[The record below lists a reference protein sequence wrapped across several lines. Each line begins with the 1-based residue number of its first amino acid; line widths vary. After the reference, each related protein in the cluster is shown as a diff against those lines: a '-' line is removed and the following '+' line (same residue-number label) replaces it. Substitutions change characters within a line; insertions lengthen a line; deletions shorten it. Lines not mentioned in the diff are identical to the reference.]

1 METPKPRPLVAL
13 ENLRWAVAGGRT
25 AADGCRRAR
34 TRGRLQTGGG
44 ARGRRAGGR
53 GRRCANDARAATDGG
68 ARTGTAR
75 RARIGA
81 YSRGRGRDGRGRIH
95 RDGGWTPLRTG
106 QPYPRRADTL
116 LMRMRADEGGFA
128 RRRWTGGDG
137 SMMGRGCCSPSG
149 SMTPA
154 DAIGVAGGSGV
165 RDVGGAPGATGG
177 AAGDG
182 GNGVRGARVDEDE
195 PVRGAA

>member
-1 METPKPRPLVAL
+1 
-13 ENLRWAVAGGRT
+13 
-25 AADGCRRAR
+25 
-34 TRGRLQTGGG
+34 
-44 ARGRRAGGR
+44 
-53 GRRCANDARAATDGG
+53 
-68 ARTGTAR
+68 
-75 RARIGA
+75 
-81 YSRGRGRDGRGRIH
+81 
-95 RDGGWTPLRTG
+95 
-106 QPYPRRADTL
+106 
-116 LMRMRADEGGFA
+116 MRMRADEGGFA

-149 SMTPA
+149 SMTSA

-182 GNGVRGARVDEDE
+182 GNGVRGAGGDEDE